1 MITSLPAAPE
11 ALVLVISRYRVS
23 DDDFRSFLEDARAA
37 LEALSAQPGFRRGHV
52 GRATDDPGL
61 WVLSSE
67 WESVGA
73 YRRALSA
80 YDVKTR
86 AVPVMYR
93 ALDEP
98 SAFEILDQQPAEDVG
113 PHPGTRRAA
122 DAGTVGVGDAAAP
135 HVGTD
140 LD

>member
-1 MITSLPAAPE
+1 M
-11 ALVLVISRYRVS
+11 LVISRYRVS
-23 DDDFRSFLEDARAA
+23 DDDFRAFLEDARAA
-37 LEALSAQPGFRRGHV
+37 LAALSAQPGFRRGHV

-61 WVLSSE
+61 WVLGSE
-67 WESVGA
+67 WDSVGA
-73 YRRALSA
+73 YRRALTT
-80 YDVKTR
+80 YEVKTR

-98 SAFEILDQQPAEDVG
+98 SAFEILDQRPDDDVG
-113 PHPGTRRAA
+113 AHTGTRRAA
-122 DAGTVGVGDAAAP
+122 DAGTVGLGEAAAP